1 MHQSEPTP
9 VKSTETG
16 LGSALRKKYN
26 CHPEHYQSDNYQHN
40 QSAMATFLGKRSCV
54 PKVSC
59 VLRSRPMR
67 ERRSSANEIC
77 RARTHTSASSLQ
89 FWCQD
94 QPRFLKCIFPEP
106 QACCSQFWCQE
117 YWPTGWQE
125 LRKRRLTKSLDLDE
139 NFKPYLVKT
148 R

>member
-1 MHQSEPTP
+1 MNQLPSNLPRL
-9 VKSTETG
+9 VLVQRSAKSTIAI
-16 LGSALRKKYN
+16 LN
-26 CHPEHYQSDNYQHN
+26 IIN
-40 QSAMATFLGKRSCV
+40 QIIINTINQQWKHFWENAAVFQ
-54 PKVSC
+54 KVSC

-94 QPRFLKCIFPEP
+94 QPRFLKCIFPEQ
-106 QACCSQFWCQE
+106 QACCSHFWCQE

-125 LRKRRLTKSLDLDE
+125 LRKRRLTKSLDSGE
-139 NFKPYLVKT
+139 NFKPYLVN
-148 R
+148 